1 MGWNVDWDK
10 TAIGICVAG
19 VTLLAVRRAVLY
31 VRAKCPSNAMM
42 NGKVVVITG
51 ANCGIGYTTALELAR
66 RQARVIMA
74 CRDMDKAEKAAKTIR
89 GKTGNSDVV
98 VKKLDLA
105 SLKSVRE
112 FCKEI
117 NEAEQRVDVLIN
129 NAGVMRCPYMVT
141 EDGFENH
148 MAVNHFGN
156 FLLTNLLK
164 DSLYRAPSSRVI
176 FVSSSLHRFGK
187 LDLEDLNSEAEYKK
201 GKPYNNSKLM
211 NLLFARELHK
221 RYANDG
227 KLCVY
232 SLSPGMVR
240 TSLGRHSIFF
250 NKYFQILCF
259 PIVVLLYPLWWTLVK
274 TATEGCQTV
283 VYCVVAPELEGVSD
297 CYYTNCAKTLWSGPA
312 SDMEMAGKVW
322 EVSARMC
329 GLSTAGGEGD
339 GATTTTTKLS

>member
-1 MGWNVDWDK
+1 MAWTVDWDK

-19 VTLLAVRRAVLY
+19 VTLLAVRRAILY
-31 VRAKCPSNAMM
+31 VTTKCPSKTMM
-42 NGKVVVITG
+42 NGKTVIITG
-51 ANCGIGYTTALELAR
+51 ANCGIGYTTALELAN

-89 GKTGNSDVV
+89 GKSGNSGVV

-117 NEAEQRVDVLIN
+117 NEAEQKVDVLIN
-129 NAGVMRCPYMVT
+129 NAGVMRCPYFQT

-148 MAVNHFGN
+148 MAVNHYGN

-164 DSLYRAPSSRVI
+164 DSLYKAPSSRVI

-187 LDLEDLNSEAEYKK
+187 LNLEDLNSEEEYKK

-211 NLLFARELHK
+211 NLLFAREFHR
-221 RYANDG
+221 RYAKDG

-232 SLSPGMVR
+232 SLSPGMVQ
-240 TSLGRHSIFF
+240 TSLGRHTIFF

-259 PIVVLLYPLWWTLVK
+259 PLVVLLYPLWWTLIK

-283 VYCVVAPELEGVSD
+283 VYCAVAGELEGVSD
-297 CYYTNCAKTLWSGPA
+297 GYYRNCAKDLWSEPA
-312 SDMEMAGKVW
+312 SDMEMAKKVW
-322 EVSARMC
+322 DVSAKMC
-329 GLSTAGGEGD
+329 GLSEACGD
-339 GATTTTTKLS
+339 GDVSTTT

>member
-1 MGWNVDWDK
+1 MGWNVEWDK

-19 VTLLAVRRAVLY
+19 VTLLAVRRAILY
-31 VRAKCPSNAMM
+31 VTTKCPSKAMM
-42 NGKVVVITG
+42 NGKTVIITG
-51 ANCGIGYTTALELAR
+51 ANCGIGYTTALELAN

-74 CRDMDKAEKAAKTIR
+74 CRDLDKAEKAAKTII
-89 GKTGNSDVV
+89 GKSGNSDVV

-117 NEAEQRVDVLIN
+117 NEDEQKVDVLIN
-129 NAGVMRCPYMVT
+129 NAGVMRCPYIQTV
-141 EDGFENH
+141 DGFETH

-164 DSLYRAPSSRVI
+164 DSLYKAPSSRVI

-187 LDLEDLNSEAEYKK
+187 LNLDDLNSEAEYKK
-201 GKPYNNSKLM
+201 GKPYNNSKLL
-211 NLLFARELHK
+211 NLLFARELHR

-227 KLCVY
+227 NVCVY

-259 PIVVLLYPLWWTLVK
+259 PIVVLLYPLWWTLIK

-283 VYCVVAPELEGVSD
+283 VYCAVAPELEGVSD
-297 CYYTNCAKTLWSGPA
+297 GYYRNCAKDLWSEPA
-312 SDMEMAGKVW
+312 SDMELAKKVW
-322 EVSARMC
+322 EISASMC
-329 GLSTAGGEGD
+329 GLSEADGD
-339 GATTTTTKLS
+339 GDV